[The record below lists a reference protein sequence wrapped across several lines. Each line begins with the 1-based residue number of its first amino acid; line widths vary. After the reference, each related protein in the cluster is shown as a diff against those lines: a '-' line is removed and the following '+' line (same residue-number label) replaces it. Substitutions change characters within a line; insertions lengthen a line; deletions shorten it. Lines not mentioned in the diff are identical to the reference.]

1 MDLLCNG
8 VSWEI
13 QMAKLRTTA
22 ETGSRFAHRIV
33 EEPKD
38 LIRRSECRAGAAWF
52 YPLGVHPSSSPLQG
66 QNQK

>member
-22 ETGSRFAHRIV
+22 GTRSRFAHLVIER
-33 EEPKD
+33 ED

-52 YPLGVHPSSSPLQG
+52 YPLAVHPSRSPLQG
-66 QNQK
+66 QNQN